1 MPIIRVEMVKG
12 RSDDQKKQLAEKL
25 TAGFVESC
33 GGNAEA
39 IHVIITEIEKSDW
52 AIGAEMLSDRFPD

>member
-12 RSDDQKKQLAEKL
+12 RSDEQKKQLAEKL
-25 TAGFVESC
+25 TTSFVESC

-39 IHVIITEIEKSDW
+39 IHVIITEVEKSDW
-52 AIGAEMLSDRFPD
+52 AVGAEMLSERFPD